1 MPPVIP
7 TVGSTSKAMPGAET
21 TSPSKTIA
29 SFRLSPFS
37 LANFLVNS
45 VNRLADSSLNSRDTI
60 HSFSGNTA
68 IASAMSFPVNSAGP
82 N

>member
-1 MPPVIP
+1 VPPVIP

-29 SFRLSPFS
+29 SFRFSPFS

-45 VNRLADSSLNSRDTI
+45 VNILDD
-60 HSFSGNTA
+60 
-68 IASAMSFPVNSAGP
+68 
-82 N
+82 